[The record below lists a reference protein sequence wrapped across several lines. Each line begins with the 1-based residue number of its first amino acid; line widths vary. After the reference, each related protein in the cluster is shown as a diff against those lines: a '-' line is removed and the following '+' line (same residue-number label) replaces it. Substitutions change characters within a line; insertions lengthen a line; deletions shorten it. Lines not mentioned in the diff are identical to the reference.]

1 MNIDVITKW
10 YTLLPAAL
18 SVGPVFSILGLDK
31 LIHETILEKGGGKVL
46 VRKNDL
52 TNTLDSI
59 VVGTPFWL
67 SVSSIFLQPFWG
79 GGFPVKYVALLL
91 AGGAMK
97 ILYGRCYVDEYDV
110 GGSSRAWFPLWTRKP
125 NNLWDEIGRT
135 FSKFAYPSV
144 HTLAVMGAVLTGVS
158 SPAAWVLLTA
168 VCAWL
173 VLSNR
178 HWTSDVLSAGFLA
191 LAFKDLLG

>member
-1 MNIDVITKW
+1 MNLDVITKW

-18 SVGPVFSILGLDK
+18 TIGPLFSVIGLDK
-31 LIHETILEKGGGKVL
+31 FIHETMLEKGLGKSL
-46 VRKNDL
+46 VRKSDL
-52 TNTLDSI
+52 TSTLDSI
-59 VVGTPFWL
+59 VVGSPFWL
-67 SVSSIFLQPFWG
+67 AVSSIFLQPFWG

-91 AGGAMK
+91 LGGAMK
-97 ILYGRCYVDEYDV
+97 ILYGRSYIDEYDV
-110 GGSSRAWFPLWTRKP
+110 EGSSRSWFPLWSRKP
-125 NNLWDEIGRT
+125 DNLWSEIGRA

-158 SPAAWVLLTA
+158 SPAGWVLLTA
-168 VCAWL
+168 VCVWL